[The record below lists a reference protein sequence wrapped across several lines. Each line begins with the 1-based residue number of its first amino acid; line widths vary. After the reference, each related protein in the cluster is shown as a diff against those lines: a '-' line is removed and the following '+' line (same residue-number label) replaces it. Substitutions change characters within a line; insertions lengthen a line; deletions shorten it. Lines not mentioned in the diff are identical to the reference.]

1 MNKSPTQDS
10 IMTPADTANFIGISH
25 RTLSRWHQQRLGPP
39 RIKVGRRILFRRK
52 CVLEWLI
59 ENEQAPLRSFSNDRT
74 R

>member
-10 IMTPADTANFIGISH
+10 IMTPADTAVLIGVSS

-39 RIKVGRRILFRRK
+39 RIKVGRRILFRRER
-52 CVLEWLI
+52 VLEWLI
-59 ENEQAPLRSFSNDRT
+59 ANEQSPLRSFSNDRT